1 MYPTEIIVISKDELV
16 DIAKKFHS
24 ERRRLVMM
32 NGYVDAEGQNVVAY
46 NFDFDGHLKTYQVKG
61 EKVVPSL
68 VPVYKG
74 TVQWCEEEICE
85 LKEKADKHIKQEDF
99 DKLCSKI
106 EDAEKELIKLKLNVK
121 EIAVRNGL
129 IYGAIVA
136 IILMILKELF
146 QHFILG

>member
-85 LKEKADKHIKQEDF
+85 LMDIEFEGLEKSNRLFLPEEFDGSGHILVMPLDELKEKNLTK
-99 DKLCSKI
+99 
-106 EDAEKELIKLKLNVK
+106 
-121 EIAVRNGL
+121 
-129 IYGAIVA
+129 
-136 IILMILKELF
+136 
-146 QHFILG
+146 